1 VSAEKPGEWPLTHDE
16 IEEWCRAQTWHFA
29 KTMADNPHY
38 YVLKRETDPIMFQRV
53 VLCIREFGYQYRWGR
68 GEYTQYRA
76 DAHDMWTLGNALE
89 TSILINRKHE
99 TQTAKDEA
107 EGKAG
112 CGPVDPEDAR
122 RKRGE

>member
-68 GEYTQYRA
+68 GSTP
-76 DAHDMWTLGNALE
+76 
-89 TSILINRKHE
+89 SIGPTR
-99 TQTAKDEA
+99 TT
-107 EGKAG
+107 
-112 CGPVDPEDAR
+112 CGPWETR
-122 RKRGE
+122 SKRLSS